1 RSPDGGWSLADPDSA
16 TLHWQG
22 QARTRV
28 QLETCA
34 PCHSRRRPITGDYQP
49 GQRFLDAYVPN
60 LLDQGVY
67 FPDGQI
73 LEEDYESGSFL
84 QSKMYHEGVTCS
96 DCHDPHSGK
105 LKLATFNQTCSGCHS
120 PSRFD
125 TAAHHHHQP
134 DTPGAQCVSCHMPTR
149 TYMVID
155 VRRDHSFRV
164 PRPDLSSRYGTPNAC
179 NQCHQDRT
187 AGWAADAV
195 AKWFGPGPAQ
205 KPHFVEAIDAGR
217 RGSAGAEALLTA
229 LVLNSAQPAI
239 ARATALTLLR
249 DYLSPASLGAVRAA
263 MADSDPLVRAAAL
276 RAMEP
281 LPPEDRA
288 RLGAAML
295 SDPLRSVRIEAARL
309 LAGTPPS

>member
-1 RSPDGGWSLADPDSA
+1 
-16 TLHWQG
+16 
-22 QARTRV
+22 
-28 QLETCA
+28 
-34 PCHSRRRPITGDYQP
+34 
-49 GQRFLDAYVPN
+49 
-60 LLDQGVY
+60 
-67 FPDGQI
+67 
-73 LEEDYESGSFL
+73 
-84 QSKMYHEGVTCS
+84 
-96 DCHDPHSGK
+96 
-105 LKLATFNQTCSGCHS
+105 
-120 PSRFD
+120 
-125 TAAHHHHQP
+125 
-134 DTPGAQCVSCHMPTR
+134 
-149 TYMVID
+149 
-155 VRRDHSFRV
+155 
-164 PRPDLSSRYGTPNAC
+164 
-179 NQCHQDRT
+179 
-187 AGWAADAV
+187 
-195 AKWFGPGPAQ
+195 AQ

-309 LAGTPPS
+309 LAGTPPSLQQPGQQPTLNQAISELVAAEMATAERSENHVNLALLYTQLGRAGDAEKELKTALRLDPDFVPAMVNLADLYRSAGR